1 MRRKVARTLC
11 VCALNELTRTS
22 MRALP
27 QTSAPSFIQQRSQKV
42 SQFCGGQDLAGG
54 VDPIWAHYDIAGKR
68 ERVNRDLGAPL
79 TMEERC
85 RDIHQEATV
94 NVLPP
99 LTHCA
104 LFLWDYIAHIWANS
118 KFTRRLPTRE
128 TFFCYRSNP
137 RKSMEE
143 WGRGISP
150 WRGRYCIQIP

>member
-85 RDIHQEATV
+85 RSIHQEATV
-94 NVLPP
+94 MSYPHSQIVHFFSGIILHTSGLIQSYKKASNKR
-99 LTHCA
+99 
-104 LFLWDYIAHIWANS
+104 D
-118 KFTRRLPTRE
+118 
-128 TFFCYRSNP
+128 FFCDRSNP
-137 RKSMEE
+137 RKSMGE

>member
-27 QTSAPSFIQQRSQKV
+27 QTSAPPFIQQRSQKV
-42 SQFCGGQDLAGG
+42 SQFCVGQDLAGG

-85 RDIHQEATV
+85 RSIHQEATV
-94 NVLPP
+94 MSYPHSQIVHFFSGIISGPGGQIP
-99 LTHCA
+99 SYKKA
-104 LFLWDYIAHIWANS
+104 S
-118 KFTRRLPTRE
+118 KKRD
-128 TFFCYRSNP
+128 FFVTDP
-137 RKSMEE
+137 ILE
-143 WGRGISP
+143 SP
-150 WRGRYCIQIP
+150 WKNEVGE